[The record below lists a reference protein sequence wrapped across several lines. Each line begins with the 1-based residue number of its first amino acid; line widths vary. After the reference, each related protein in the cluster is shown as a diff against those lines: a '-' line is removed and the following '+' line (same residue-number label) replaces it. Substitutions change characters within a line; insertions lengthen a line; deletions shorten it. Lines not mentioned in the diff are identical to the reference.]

1 MIKKIFDQIEIK
13 KVLETLDNKKV
24 VSQINKL
31 KLPEYLLWMANSNIE
46 IDKDNFYL
54 KNDVGCNVITCKYI
68 EVASIEIDSE
78 IESIKIN
85 IKDKDETIITISKAA
100 SKPEEI

>member
-54 KNDVGCNVITCKYI
+54 KNDVGCNVITCKY
-68 EVASIEIDSE
+68 EEAASVEIDEDKE
-78 IESIKIN
+78 IATIKIN
-85 IKDKDETIITISKAA
+85 IEDKDKTIITIWK
-100 SKPEEI
+100 KI